1 MNQSMDKR
9 KNAKRPNPLEK
20 RRTNRR
26 VIPDRREEVRFE
38 PLKEDRRQNQGRRT
52 TDRDVWKPIG

>member
-1 MNQSMDKR
+1 MDKR

-20 RRTNRR
+20 RRINRR